1 MDIYKF
7 LQAMSYH
14 KGVFSLKPQSRDS
27 TQIYNEVIIHCV
39 QPETDHS
46 AWSWM
51 VLESELPWK
60 GPTSQGPRIA
70 NSVGKTSSKRLRFDP
85 LINIDTKDDNEITET
100 EDVPLIEATNEEN
113 NDINNEHSED
123 PAFNQEDVRPW
134 VEFSGLKLTSKHMEM
149 ILNNQKLDCDIINYY
164 QKLLSSSF
172 PTMQGL
178 QDTRLVPVRRDGSCM
193 DLCS

>member
-1 MDIYKF
+1 MYNLTQLRRNHRKKPNKKAGKKKPRPCDDDFEETIINAAPDSSIKNKIEISDIQT
-7 LQAMSYH
+7 LPVSSTPRSA
-14 KGVFSLKPQSRDS
+14 LKR
-27 TQIYNEVIIHCV
+27 
-39 QPETDHS
+39 
-46 AWSWM
+46 
-51 VLESELPWK
+51 
-60 GPTSQGPRIA
+60 PRIA

-149 ILNNQKLDCDIINYY
+149 I
-164 QKLLSSSF
+164 F
-172 PTMQGL
+172 
-178 QDTRLVPVRRDGSCM
+178 
-193 DLCS
+193 